1 MISTKLRVA
10 IGTAAA
16 LAVVLAAGIPAAYA
30 HGSHGYG
37 TGYGAAEAAV
47 VSLESSPY
55 GPVLV
60 VGGPGAGYVPANP
73 GTTPPT
79 PATYIY
85 PAGSSL
91 YSPTIDPPAPKGWF
105 GAPYEPGCLTIEV
118 EHTAFGTLSCTGLE
132 TDEHA
137 DWPAFTTA
145 RKPIA
150 GPGVD
155 PHLLGSVY
163 RADLGTFQVTYAG
176 HPLYLFTPGAN
187 LFDGQKLP
195 ETVLPLPP
203 WHTYWFLL
211 SPEGLPAAGPAHI
224 ETEAPRAGTTYSST
238 VLATEVAPEAPEIP
252 PGGVAVSV
260 YSFSRDS
267 RWHSHCVGP
276 CAREFVP
283 VLTDGA
289 PTAGEGVNAGKLGEI
304 VRHHGSHQ
312 VTYDGH
318 PLYLYNQEQ
327 PLVGETGLVTT
338 GTAGN
343 GNGIHAFGGTFTLVS
358 P

>member
-150 GPGVD
+150 A
-155 PHLLGSVY
+155 
-163 RADLGTFQVTYAG
+163 RAWIRICLA
-176 HPLYLFTPGAN
+176 
-187 LFDGQKLP
+187 
-195 ETVLPLPP
+195 
-203 WHTYWFLL
+203 
-211 SPEGLPAAGPAHI
+211 
-224 ETEAPRAGTTYSST
+224 RST
-238 VLATEVAPEAPEIP
+238 
-252 PGGVAVSV
+252 
-260 YSFSRDS
+260 
-267 RWHSHCVGP
+267 
-276 CAREFVP
+276 
-283 VLTDGA
+283 A
-289 PTAGEGVNAGKLGEI
+289 PTSEPS
-304 VRHHGSHQ
+304 R
-312 VTYDGH
+312 
-318 PLYLYNQEQ
+318 
-327 PLVGETGLVTT
+327 
-338 GTAGN
+338 
-343 GNGIHAFGGTFTLVS
+343 
-358 P
+358 